1 MTIPQAN
8 KSNSEDR
15 PIAVLIG
22 APGAGK
28 SSVGRLLARRL
39 DAEFIDTDALI
50 VERAG
55 KPVSDIF
62 IEDGEPHFR
71 TLEADALR
79 EALTRSGAV
88 VSLGGGAIVSEENR
102 RALRDHHVV
111 WLKVSPGQAA
121 SRVGLSGARPLL
133 MGNVRGR
140 LVTLLQERTPWYADL
155 AEVTVD
161 TDDRTVEDIVEEV
174 SGKVLAS

>member
-1 MTIPQAN
+1 MTNADATDPN
-8 KSNSEDR
+8 DVDR
-15 PIAVLIG
+15 PIAVLVG

-39 DAEFIDTDALI
+39 DTEFIDTDALI

-88 VSLGGGAIVSEENR
+88 VSLGGEQSSPRRIDEHCAII
-102 RALRDHHVV
+102 A
-111 WLKVSPGQAA
+111 W
-121 SRVGLSGARPLL
+121 SG
-133 MGNVRGR
+133 
-140 LVTLLQERTPWYADL
+140 
-155 AEVTVD
+155 
-161 TDDRTVEDIVEEV
+161 
-174 SGKVLAS
+174 

>member
-1 MTIPQAN
+1 MTNPDAADPT
-8 KSNSEDR
+8 SADR
-15 PIAVLIG
+15 PIAVLVG

-79 EALTRSGAV
+79 EALNRSGVV

-102 RALRDHHVV
+102 RALRDQRVI
-111 WLKVSPGQAA
+111 WLKVSAGQAA

-140 LVTLLQERTPWYADL
+140 LVTLLQERTPWYADV
-155 AEVTVD
+155 AQITVD